1 MIQHSSKNG
10 TLFVYPLIRT
20 LLLIAL
26 IAIGAGSAFAA
37 EDALWRS
44 VTETEITDMGER
56 RIQPDRFNAV
66 QVNLDALRG
75 ALDTAPAEW
84 SEAAE
89 NSPRIITLP
98 LADGNLGRFSIVE
111 SPIMAP
117 ELGAKFPEIR
127 TYAGQGIDDPS
138 ATVRMDLTPAG
149 FHAMILSPNGSVY
162 IDPYQLNDLDHYIAY
177 RPQDNGRAT
186 GFGCDYEIDP
196 AIADEIDG
204 LMQRGG
210 RANTGDELRTYRL
223 ACAATG
229 EYTSYHGGTVAAGL
243 AAVVTAVNRVSG
255 IYEVETAIR
264 MELVANNDA
273 LIYTTSGSDPYT
285 NSNGYTMLSQN
296 QSNVDA
302 VIGWSNYD
310 IGHVFSTGGG
320 GIATLGCVCR
330 SGQKARGVTG
340 LYAPIGDNFYVDY
353 VAHEMG
359 HQFGSN
365 HSYNGTAGSCGSN
378 RVGSKAYE
386 PGSGST
392 IMGYAGICSTHNIA
406 YHSDPYFI
414 HSSFDEIVIYSNNSY
429 GNSCPTI
436 TSTGNSAPTV
446 DAGTGGWTIPINTPF
461 ELTGSATDPEGDPLT
476 YCWEEHDLGPG
487 GHPNTPSGNAPIFR
501 SFTAVDTPWRT
512 FPRMVNLLGNYQQI
526 GEILPSY
533 TRNLNFRLVAR
544 DNQSGG
550 GGVAYD
556 ALAMSVSADAGPFL
570 VTYPNA
576 NGITW
581 IAGESRTITWD
592 VANTDAS
599 PINCSNVDILLSIDG
614 GYTYPYT
621 LASNTANDGSAGITV
636 PSAPTMD
643 GRIKVKAVGNVFF
656 DLGNYDITISSLV
669 AVPGDLPEKAFALR
683 GNHPNPFNPHTSI
696 GFDLYRDGPVKLS
709 IFDLSGRKLRTLVD
723 ADLSAGEHTVTW
735 DGKDAVGNELP
746 SGIYLSRIEGAG
758 GADQDKLALIR

>member
-1 MIQHSSKNG
+1 MAQNSSKNG
-10 TLFVYPLIRT
+10 TLFASPLIRT

-26 IAIGAGSAFAA
+26 IAIGAGSALAA
-37 EDALWRS
+37 EDALWHT
-44 VTETEITDMGER
+44 VTETEIRDMGER

-75 ALDTAPAEW
+75 SLGTAPAEW

-89 NSPRIITLP
+89 DSPLIITLP
-98 LADGNLGRFSIVE
+98 LADGSLGRFSIVE

-149 FHAMILSPNGSVY
+149 FHAMILSPRGTVY
-162 IDPYQLNDLDHYIAY
+162 IDPYQMNDLDHYIAY

-186 GFGCDYEIDP
+186 GFECDYEINP
-196 AIADEIDG
+196 AITAEIDG
-204 LMQRGG
+204 LMRSGE
-210 RANTGDELRTYRL
+210 RADTGDELRTYRL

-229 EYTSYHGGTVAAGL
+229 EYTSYHGGTVASGL

-264 MELVANNDA
+264 MELVANNDQ
-273 LIYTTSGSDPYT
+273 LIYTNSGSDPYT
-285 NSNGYTMLSQN
+285 NNNGYTMLTQN

-302 VIGWSNYD
+302 VIGTSNYD

-320 GIATLGCVCR
+320 GIANLGCVCR
-330 SGQKARGVTG
+330 SGLKARGVTG
-340 LYAPIGDNFYVDY
+340 LYSPTGDNFYVDY

-365 HSYNGTAGSCGSN
+365 HSFNGTAGACSGN
-378 RVGSKAYE
+378 RVGSRAYE

-392 IMGYAGICSTHNIA
+392 IMGYAGICSSHNIQ
-406 YHSDPYFI
+406 YHSDPYFL
-414 HSSFDEIVIYSNNSY
+414 HSSFDEIVLYSNNGS
-429 GNSCPTI
+429 GNGCAAT

-487 GHPNTPSGNAPIFR
+487 GHPSVPSGNAPIFR

-512 FPRMVNLLGNYQQI
+512 FPKMATLLANNQQT

-544 DNQSGG
+544 DNRSGG
-550 GGVAYD
+550 AGVAYD

-570 VTYPNA
+570 VTYPNST
-576 NGITW
+576 NITW
-581 IAGESRTITWD
+581 LAGESRTITWD
-592 VANTDAS
+592 VANTDTS
-599 PINCSNVDILLSIDG
+599 PINCSNVDILLSVDG

-636 PSAPTMD
+636 PAAPTMD

-735 DGKDAVGNELP
+735 DGKDAAGNELP